1 MEVADKADVVP
12 PSQID
17 NRALTRCGGR
27 HGQAQFVQSRVDEH
41 SWPSMN
47 SIRTCSNMIDGQE
60 LWRAQVSVL
69 WPHEMSVDALAPS
82 KRESLLMA
90 KARVC
95 STLQEPPHEA
105 AGELCPSRASSNDV
119 VTLPGTPGQ
128 VGTLVSPEP
137 PADQL
142 PGTQTQKTLVEKG
155 HVDKHLS
162 PTTASD
168 QEVRLQKNHWIAPT
182 IVANAPQ
189 LPDDEIEEEAAGDNV
204 VSEHAGSEK
213 IVHDIITGRRLML
226 LIDFNHWIDCTL
238 MAKIEKS

>member
-1 MEVADKADVVP
+1 MVKH
-12 PSQID
+12 
-17 NRALTRCGGR
+17 CGAGHCTAFYKVIKDGR
-27 HGQAQFVQSRVDEH
+27 
-41 SWPSMN
+41 
-47 SIRTCSNMIDGQE
+47 E

-142 PGTQTQKTLVEKG
+142 PGTQTQKTVRRTLTVPSQRLKLWTKKRKRHSATKTGTRERER
-155 HVDKHLS
+155 KHIHH
-162 PTTASD
+162 ASG
-168 QEVRLQKNHWIAPT
+168 
-182 IVANAPQ
+182 
-189 LPDDEIEEEAAGDNV
+189 AA
-204 VSEHAGSEK
+204 H
-213 IVHDIITGRRLML
+213 
-226 LIDFNHWIDCTL
+226 
-238 MAKIEKS
+238 